1 MTLHERL
8 RIDLQGIDAALREV
22 VETDH
27 ELPRPSDIY
36 DGIQR
41 LIAAGGKRLRP
52 MLVMVGSRFG
62 EPGREEQV
70 RRTAALLEYMHMAS
84 LVHDDV
90 IDNSELRRGK
100 PTLHTLTDVST
111 AVHTANYMMARAVE
125 WASSYEADGVDGSVD
140 KSADNNVDHSVDE
153 SVDDHADE
161 DMLRSAQ
168 IASIVTDLCI
178 GEYGQLRNRFN
189 FDMTMDQ
196 YLDKTRR
203 KTALLMAECLQAG
216 GAASGADKRTKSLL
230 FEFGEAIGMSFQIKD
245 DMLDFTAT
253 EAAIGKP
260 AGADLRNGNVTLPV
274 LYALENEQL
283 APIIRALS
291 AESSDAEMDDAIR
304 LIRDS
309 GAIERAA
316 ETAQAYGEHA
326 YSLIAKLEPHPA
338 CADLRLLADHFLR
351 A

>member
-1 MTLHERL
+1 MMLHERL
-8 RIDLQGIDAALREV
+8 QVDLQAIDDALREV
-22 VETDH
+22 IESDP

-52 MLVMVGSRFG
+52 ILVMVGGRFG
-62 EPGREEQV
+62 EPGHDERI

-100 PTLHTLTDVST
+100 PTLHTLTDINT

-125 WASSYEADGVDGSVD
+125 WASSYEDDSMD
-140 KSADNNVDHSVDE
+140 KDE
-153 SVDDHADE
+153 QPDE

-189 FDMTMDQ
+189 FDMTMTQ

-216 GAASGADKRTKSLL
+216 GAAAGADKQTASLL
-230 FEFGEAIGMSFQIKD
+230 FEFGEAIGMSFQMKD
-245 DMLDFTAT
+245 DILDFTAS

-274 LYALENEQL
+274 LYALEDEEL
-283 APIIRALS
+283 APVIRSLS
-291 AESSDAEMDDAIR
+291 ADSSEAEMNEAIR

-316 ETAQAYGEHA
+316 ETANAYGEQA
-326 YSLIAKLEPHPA
+326 RALIAKLEPHPA
-338 CADLRLLADHFLR
+338 CADLHLLADHFIR